1 MTFQFESLQQLLTMD
16 GHGFYVWTAVL
27 VSMAVMLWLIVSPL
41 LDSRR
46 ALKDVA
52 RDIARAG
59 NSEEET

>member
-52 RDIARAG
+52 RDIARAA
-59 NSEEET
+59 NSKEET

>member
-46 ALKDVA
+46 ALKEVA

-59 NSEEET
+59 NSKEET

>member
-52 RDIARAG
+52 RDIARTA
-59 NSEEET
+59 NSQEET

>member
-41 LDSRR
+41 LDRRR

-59 NSEEET
+59 NSKEET

>member
-16 GHGFYVWTAVL
+16 GHGSYVWTAVL

-52 RDIARAG
+52 RDIARVA
-59 NSEEET
+59 NSKEET

>member
-27 VSMAVMLWLIVSPL
+27 VSMVVMLWLIVSPL

-52 RDIARAG
+52 SDIARAA
-59 NSEEET
+59 NSKEET

>member
-41 LDSRR
+41 VDSRR

-52 RDIARAG
+52 SDIARAA
-59 NSEEET
+59 NSKEET

>member
-52 RDIARAG
+52 RDIARAA
-59 NSEEET
+59 SSKEET

>member
-1 MTFQFESLQQLLTMD
+1 MKFQFESLQQLLTMD
-16 GHGFYVWTAVL
+16 GHGSYVWTAVL

-52 RDIARAG
+52 RDIARAA
-59 NSEEET
+59 NSKEET

>member
-52 RDIARAG
+52 RDIARVA
-59 NSEEET
+59 NSKEET

>member
-46 ALKDVA
+46 VLKDVA
-52 RDIARAG
+52 SDIARAA
-59 NSEEET
+59 NSKEET

>member
-59 NSEEET
+59 NSKEET

>member
-1 MTFQFESLQQLLTMD
+1 MKFQFESLQQLLTMD

-52 RDIARAG
+52 RDIARAA
-59 NSEEET
+59 NSKEET

>member
-27 VSMAVMLWLIVSPL
+27 VSMAIMLWLIVSPL

-52 RDIARAG
+52 RDIARAA
-59 NSEEET
+59 NSKEET

>member
-46 ALKDVA
+46 ALKEVA
-52 RDIARAG
+52 RDIARAA
-59 NSEEET
+59 NSKEET

>member
-41 LDSRR
+41 LDSKR

-52 RDIARAG
+52 REIARAAT
-59 NSEEET
+59 SKEAK

>member
-1 MTFQFESLQQLLTMD
+1 MKFQFESLQQLLTMD

-52 RDIARAG
+52 RDIARTA
-59 NSEEET
+59 NSKEET

>member
-1 MTFQFESLQQLLTMD
+1 MKFQFESLQQLLTMD
-16 GHGFYVWTAVL
+16 GHGSYVWTAVL

-52 RDIARAG
+52 RDIARVA
-59 NSEEET
+59 NSKEET

>member
-1 MTFQFESLQQLLTMD
+1 MTFQIESLQQLLTMD

-52 RDIARAG
+52 RDIARTA
-59 NSEEET
+59 NSKEET

>member
-27 VSMAVMLWLIVSPL
+27 VSMVVMLWLIVSPL

-52 RDIARAG
+52 RDIARAA
-59 NSEEET
+59 NSKEET

>member
-52 RDIARAG
+52 SDIARAA
-59 NSEEET
+59 NSKEET

>member
-16 GHGFYVWTAVL
+16 GHGSYVWTAVL

-52 RDIARAG
+52 RDIARAA
-59 NSEEET
+59 NSKEET

>member
-27 VSMAVMLWLIVSPL
+27 VSMAVMLWLIVRPL

-52 RDIARAG
+52 RDIARAA
-59 NSEEET
+59 NSKEET

>member
-1 MTFQFESLQQLLTMD
+1 MIFQFESLQQLLTMD

-46 ALKDVA
+46 ALKEVA

-59 NSEEET
+59 NSKEET

>member
-16 GHGFYVWTAVL
+16 GHGPYVWTAVL

-46 ALKDVA
+46 ALKDVT
-52 RDIARAG
+52 RDIARAA
-59 NSEEET
+59 NSKEET